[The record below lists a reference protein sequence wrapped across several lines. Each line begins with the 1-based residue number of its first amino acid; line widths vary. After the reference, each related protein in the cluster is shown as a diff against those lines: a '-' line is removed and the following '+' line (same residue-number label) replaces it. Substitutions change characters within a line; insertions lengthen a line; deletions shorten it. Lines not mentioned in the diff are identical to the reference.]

1 MEQESHLNGVGS
13 GENIVSNN
21 KLYGGCGIS
30 AGDLIYNNYMEG
42 TLSAPK
48 NSKAYNNTAKGLE
61 LAGNSSEVYNNTI
74 EGKATFADSV
84 TNVIVENN
92 NIAGNIII
100 PATATNNVISN
111 NNITGSVTL
120 DGSFNNLTNNRI
132 ITSDDYAVSSNKLGK
147 NNNLT
152 GNYLVAN
159 GKVGNDAV
167 SLRDE
172 SNVVASAGVAT
183 KVEVSVPGEVTVNKT
198 VQVTVK
204 LTDANG
210 NPLDGQVTVS
220 SALGSET
227 VNITKGTGVYQ
238 YTPKAIGEDT
248 ISVKFA
254 GNDTFYLSSNSSNVN
269 VIAEKAP
276 AQQNETKTPTKTPTK
291 TVVSLSFVKAPK
303 KVSKKAKKLIIS
315 AKLKVNGKLVAGKKL
330 TFKFKGKTFKVKTN
344 KKGVAKLTIKSKVL
358 KKLLKKVKAG
368 KKVKYQVSYGKK
380 TVKKTL
386 KVKK

>member
-1 MEQESHLNGVGS
+1 M
-13 GENIVSNN
+13 
-21 KLYGGCGIS
+21 
-30 AGDLIYNNYMEG
+30 
-42 TLSAPK
+42 T
-48 NSKAYNNTAKGLE
+48 
-61 LAGNSSEVYNNTI
+61 SSE
-74 EGKATFADSV
+74 
-84 TNVIVENN
+84 
-92 NIAGNIII
+92 
-100 PATATNNVISN
+100 
-111 NNITGSVTL
+111 
-120 DGSFNNLTNNRI
+120 
-132 ITSDDYAVSSNKLGK
+132 YAVSSNKLGK
-147 NNNLT
+147 YNNLT

-167 SLRDE
+167 SLRDP
-172 SNVVASAGVAT
+172 SNVIASAGVAT

-198 VQVTVK
+198 VQVTIK
-204 LTDANG
+204 FSDANG

-227 VNITKGTGVYQ
+227 VNVTKGTGVYQ

-254 GNDTFYLSSNSSNVN
+254 GNDTFYLSGNSSNVK
-269 VIAEKAP
+269 VVAE
-276 AQQNETKTPTKTPTK
+276 QQKTPVKPAAK
-291 TVVSLSFVKAPK
+291 TVVSLSFVKTPK

-315 AKLKVNGKLVAGKKL
+315 AKLKINGKLAKGKKL